1 MDHVDINLTTP
12 SIPTTYSRLAARTL
26 NLNEKNLGRML
37 FGTGISSKALLRD
50 DTLLTGRQQIQ
61 ILNNALEIAG
71 DDAFGLYFGQKIT
84 PSTHGPLGFLVN
96 SSPTLIDAL
105 EAFKDYLPVRMNLT
119 QFTINRTERWLECHL
134 LVSAGFTDKVH
145 RLQMEALSLGI
156 FAIAESILGRPLTE
170 GQLKLSYPAPGYQQL
185 YNKFYPGT
193 VEFAAHENVLRIP
206 ARLGSTVNVSA
217 DHHNYEHALQQCR
230 ELLKHFKEDQH
241 TTQTQVRRLLLSDP
255 NHQMLE
261 QDVAA
266 ALFVSK
272 RTLARRLNDEA
283 TSFRAIRDEVLTS
296 LAESYLLNT
305 QLSVDAIA
313 SLLNYHDSSNFRRAF
328 KRWLGTTP
336 EQFRKR
342 QHSISHTIS

>member
-1 MDHVDINLTTP
+1 MDHVDTKFTTP

-26 NLNEKNLGRML
+26 NLNEKNLDRFLLGS
-37 FGTGISSKALLRD
+37 GISSKELLRD

-61 ILNNALEIAG
+61 ILSNALEIAD
-71 DDAFGLYFGQKIT
+71 DDAFGLYFGQQLT

-96 SSPTLIDAL
+96 SSPTLLDAL

-119 QFTINRTERWLECHL
+119 QFTIRHTEQWLECHL
-134 LVSAGFTDKVH
+134 LVSAGFTDKVY
-145 RLQMEALSLGI
+145 RLQMEALSLGT

-170 GQLKLSYPAPGYQQL
+170 GRLNLSYAAPSYQSL
-185 YNKFYPGT
+185 YGRFYPGK
-193 VEFAAHENVLRIP
+193 VEFSTNEDVLRIP
-206 ARLGSTVNVSA
+206 AKLGNTVNASA

-241 TTQTQVRRLLLSDP
+241 TTRTQVRRLLLSNP

-272 RTLARRLNDEA
+272 RTLARRLKEENS
-283 TSFRAIRDEVLTS
+283 SFRAIRDSVLAS

-328 KRWLGTTP
+328 KRWLNTTP

-342 QHSISHTIS
+342 